1 MTDPAPESAAPGDTA
16 AKSEKSEPSGK
27 SETSGT
33 PPAPPPELVPAETA
47 FQRGDFRS
55 ARQLTDQLL
64 TAHPSPEVE
73 AAARS
78 LQSRLSI
85 DPWAFRIALIAAA
98 LLTVII
104 GAYVV

>member
-1 MTDPAPESAAPGDTA
+1 MTDPAPEAAA
-16 AKSEKSEPSGK
+16 
-27 SETSGT
+27 SGT
-33 PPAPPPELVPAETA
+33 PPAPAPPPPELEPAETA
-47 FQRGDFRS
+47 FQRGDFRA

-64 TAHPSPEVE
+64 AAQPSPEVE

-78 LQSRLSI
+78 LQARLSI

>member
-1 MTDPAPESAAPGDTA
+1 MTDPAPEAAA
-16 AKSEKSEPSGK
+16 
-27 SETSGT
+27 SGT
-33 PPAPPPELVPAETA
+33 PPAPPPPPPPELVPAETA
-47 FQRGDFRS
+47 FQRGDFRA

-64 TAHPSPEVE
+64 AAQPSPEVE

-78 LQSRLSI
+78 LQARLSI